1 MLPISLDAFLG
12 LIVGNNGFMHFIL
25 QASGSPETSAQ
36 LAEIGAALLVLGI
49 VALIANRL
57 KFSVVPLYL
66 LIGLALGEGGL
77 IPLSLSEEFLNTGAQ
92 IGAIMLLLLLG
103 LEYSAYDLAKAFQE
117 RKSAGIIDFLA
128 NGLPGFAIGMI
139 LGWGFAGALA
149 LGGITYVSSSGIAAQ
164 LIKEMGYRRSEV
176 SKRAIGVL
184 VFEDLALAPYLPLLT
199 SVVLGVSVFS
209 GLITVSLALAITGLV
224 ILVSFKGSSRFQKFL
239 DPNEPGGLLLT
250 VFGAAL
256 LAAGLADLIGFSGV
270 VAAFLIGLLLTGEVA
285 EAARA
290 RLSPIRDIFAAIF
303 FLFFGITTNPSDLPA
318 VLPLAM
324 VITAFGVAGKYVVG
338 WWVTKDLTDKQ
349 SAWRVTGFLTARGEF
364 SMVIAALAAPV
375 VLVVELQ
382 ALTLAYVITTAFI
395 ASILLRFTRS
405 KLEKS

>member
-1 MLPISLDAFLG
+1 
-12 LIVGNNGFMHFIL
+12 MHQLFA
-25 QASGSPETSAQ
+25 ASVASPEASAQ
-36 LAEIGAALLVLGI
+36 LAEIGGALLLLGL
-49 VALIANRL
+49 VAMVANKL

-66 LIGLALGEGGL
+66 LIGLALGDGGL

-103 LEYSAYDLAKAFQE
+103 LEYSAYDLAKAFQK
-117 RKSAGIIDFLA
+117 RKSAGLIDFLA
-128 NGLPGFAIGMI
+128 NATPGFVIGLIFGWGLP
-139 LGWGFAGALA
+139 GALA
-149 LGGITYVSSSGIAAQ
+149 LAGITYVSSSGIAAQ

-199 SVVLGVSVFS
+199 SVVLGVSAWS

-224 ILVSFKGSSRFQKFL
+224 ILVSFRGSSGFQKFL

-285 EAARA
+285 EAARS
-290 RLSPIRDIFAAIF
+290 RLAPIRDIFAAVF
-303 FLFFGITTNPSDLPA
+303 FLFFGITTDPADLPA
-318 VLPLAM
+318 VLPLA
-324 VITAFGVAGKYVVG
+324 VAITAIGVAGKYLVA
-338 WWVTKDLTDKQ
+338 WWVTKDMSDKM
-349 SAWRVTGFLTARGEF
+349 STWLVTGFLIPRGEF

-375 VLVVELQ
+375 VIGVQLQ
-382 ALTLAYVITTAFI
+382 ALTLAYVILTALT
-395 ASILLRFTRS
+395 ASVLLRLTLS
-405 KLEKS
+405 KLEKK

>member
-1 MLPISLDAFLG
+1 MNPTVL
-12 LIVGNNGFMHFIL
+12 M
-25 QASGSPETSAQ
+25 ASIATEGSAM

-49 VALIANRL
+49 VAFIANRL

-77 IPLSLSEEFLNTGAQ
+77 VPLDVSEDFLNTGAQ

-103 LEYSAYDLAKAFQE
+103 LEYSAYELSKALSE
-117 RKSAGIIDFLA
+117 RRSAGLIDFLVSA
-128 NGLPGFAIGMI
+128 TPGFVLG
-139 LGWGFAGALA
+139 LVFGWGFIGAFA

-164 LIKEMGYRRSEV
+164 LIKELGFRRSEV

-184 VFEDLALAPYLPLLT
+184 VFEDLALAPYLPLMT
-199 SVVLGVSVFS
+199 SMVLGVAAWSGIISVA
-209 GLITVSLALAITGLV
+209 VALAITGLV
-224 ILVSFKGSSRFQKFL
+224 LLISYKGSSKLTKIL

-256 LAAGLADLIGFSGV
+256 LAAGLADLVGFSGV

-285 EAARA
+285 ETARA

-303 FLFFGITTNPSDLPA
+303 FLFFGITTNPADLPA
-318 VLPLAM
+318 VLPLAILLAI
-324 VITAFGVAGKYVVG
+324 VGIIGKLFVG
-338 WWVTKDLTDKQ
+338 YWVTKDLHDP
-349 SAWRVTGFLTARGEF
+349 SAWLRAGGFLIARGEF

-375 VLVVELQ
+375 IIGVQLQ
-382 ALTLAYVITTAFI
+382 ALTFSYVIITAFA
-395 ASILLRFTRS
+395 ASVVLRLTRS
-405 KLEKS
+405 PLEVK